1 MNIKLF
7 LLACLSV
14 LVAIPAS
21 PAGLRSPFVL
31 LCLSAHPD
39 DEDGATL
46 AYYHN
51 KFGMTTYSV
60 FFTRG
65 EGGQNETGPEL
76 YKDLAVIR
84 TRETENASRI
94 VGSQAMFLNL
104 HDFGYSKSA
113 PETYK
118 MWGGRDEVL
127 RRLVFVIRRLK
138 PDVIITNHHPSL
150 DGGENHGNHQ
160 VAAMAALE
168 AMDAAADSGYHPE
181 QFREKGVGP
190 WLVHKLFMRVW
201 DYQDTA
207 LSAAASVT
215 GYSSSPESFVPV
227 GDVDVPTGKRYQEMA
242 NAALREHRS
251 QGMEFFQSTVKPSAK
266 IWYKLMQADVNYPSI
281 QDNLFAGIIPAG
293 ERDTS
298 TVAAASLPQE
308 FTTLDYLDA
317 VQPKLYPP
325 STPTVRKGLRVGV
338 IRSYDNTVGD
348 ALTALHVSH
357 TMLDSAMITAGDLS
371 TFQTILI
378 DIRAYSKRQDL
389 VKSYKRLVEYVVN
402 GGNLVVFYQKT
413 MEWKPE
419 YAPFPLTITRKRV
432 TDEDSPLAVMMPTT
446 PVFLTPNRID
456 SVDWTGWIV
465 ERGLYFPEHSKNY
478 EDLIAVM
485 DPGEPLLTTG
495 LLKARY
501 GNGTY
506 WYCALSLYRQ
516 LRQNNPGALKLFANL
531 ISYQTK

>member
-7 LLACLSV
+7 LLASLSV
-14 LVAIPAS
+14 LVAVPAFS
-21 PAGLRSPFVL
+21 AGFRSPYVL

-46 AYYHN
+46 AYYHD

-84 TRETENASRI
+84 TRETENASHI

-127 RRLVFVIRRLK
+127 RRLVYVIRRLK

-168 AMDAAADSGYHPE
+168 AMDAAADSTYHPE
-181 QFREKGVGP
+181 QFREKGVAP
-190 WLVHKLFMRVW
+190 WSVHKLFMRVW
-201 DYQDTA
+201 DYKDSTNPEA
-207 LSAAASVT
+207 SAT
-215 GYSSSPESFVPV
+215 GYSSAPESFVPV
-227 GDVDVPTGKRYQEMA
+227 GDMDVLTGKRYQELA
-242 NAALREHRS
+242 NSALREHHS
-251 QGMEFFQSTVKPSAK
+251 QGMEFFQSQVKPTAK
-266 IWYKLMQADVNYPSI
+266 IWYKLMQADANYPSI
-281 QDNLFAGIIPAG
+281 RDNLFAEIIPSDD
-293 ERDTS
+293 RDTAM
-298 TVAAASLPQE
+298 VAASTLPAE
-308 FTTLDYLDA
+308 FTSLDYLDA

-325 STPTVRKGLRVGV
+325 TSPAVRKDLRVGV
-338 IRSYDNTVGD
+338 IRSYDNTIGD
-348 ALTALHVSH
+348 ALSTLHVSH
-357 TMLDSAMITAGDLS
+357 TMLDSAMITSGDLGK
-371 TFQTILI
+371 FQTILV

-389 VKSYKRLVEYVVN
+389 VHAYKRLVEYVVK

-432 TDEDSPLAVMMPTT
+432 TDEDSPLAVMIPNE
-446 PVFLTPNRID
+446 PLFLRPNTID
-456 SVDWTGWIV
+456 SVDWTGWII
-465 ERGLYFPEHSKNY
+465 ERGLYFPEESKDY
-478 EDLIAVM
+478 QDLLAVM
-485 DPGEPLLTTG
+485 DPAEPLLTTG
-495 LLKARY
+495 LLKARF

-531 ISYQTK
+531 ISYETK